1 MDLLSGAADHVA
13 VAVFNVP
20 EKIKEQQMLGRIEQP
35 VSPVIG
41 RAVQFIG
48 DFLGDQPQEMN
59 ILLEHRACSG
69 GLNGNGGAGLSGQ
82 DGDLSHKVNGI
93 VPLDYKYISVFKFI
107 DDPVVTLAD
116 NAKVIKRR
124 ILLVDNGLGRVGLD
138 SAAGL

>member
-1 MDLLSGAADHVA
+1 
-13 VAVFNVP
+13 
-20 EKIKEQQMLGRIEQP
+20 MLGRIEQP

-59 ILLEHRACSG
+59 ILFNPVFKIFSGKIEHRACSG

-93 VPLDYKYISVFKFI
+93 VPLDHKYISVFKFI